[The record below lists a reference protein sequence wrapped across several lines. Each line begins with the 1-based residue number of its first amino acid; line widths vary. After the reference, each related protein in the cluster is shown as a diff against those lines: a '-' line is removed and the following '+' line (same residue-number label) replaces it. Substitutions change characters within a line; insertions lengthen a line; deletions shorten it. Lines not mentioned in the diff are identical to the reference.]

1 MVSCKF
7 PLWSRLIS
15 KSESLEHEAQPASD
29 ADDTLGGR
37 LVSARDALG
46 LSTAQLARRIGI
58 KSNTL
63 SSWENDSDEPRANRL
78 VTLAGVLNVS
88 PTWLLCGSGEGPAGL
103 LVATEMTKIRSTI
116 ERLRE
121 SMLAVTDELEEI
133 EQKLECYNSHQD

>member
-7 PLWSRLIS
+7 RLWSSLIS
-15 KSESLEHEAQPASD
+15 KLESFEHEAQPVRD

-37 LVSARDALG
+37 LVSARDAAG
-46 LSTAQLARRIGI
+46 LSTAQLARRIGV
-58 KSNTL
+58 KSETL
-63 SSWENDSDEPRANRL
+63 SCWENDRDEPRANRL

-88 PTWLLCGSGEGPAGL
+88 PTWLLCGSGEGPADS
-103 LVATEMTKIRSTI
+103 LVATEMTKIRSAI

-121 SMLAVTDELEEI
+121 SMLTVTDELEEI